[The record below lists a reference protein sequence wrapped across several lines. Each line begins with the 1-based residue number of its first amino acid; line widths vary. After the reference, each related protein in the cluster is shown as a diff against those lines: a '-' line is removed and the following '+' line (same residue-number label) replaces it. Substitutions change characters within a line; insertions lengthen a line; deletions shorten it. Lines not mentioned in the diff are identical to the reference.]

1 MSAAKPVLRQG
12 SRGPAVRELQILLNA
27 HLPGPIKLAT
37 DGDFGRKTKDAVEAF
52 QRKMKLN
59 EDGVAGADTWRALL
73 VHGQLEALY
82 KYPPGPQEPLAD
94 IAVPYIGATEAKG
107 NRIGNDVRLREI
119 FEADRYSRKGATDGY
134 PWCCAFVSM
143 CVQKLIDKSILY
155 GHVKK
160 PYTPSVSNFRTR
172 WAPSQNCLIFNPR
185 DKTYFPHKGDIV
197 VYKFSHIGIVESVNA
212 NGSLNTIEGNTDQAG
227 SREGTTLRRKV
238 RQVEIVRCLIRLP
251 VPRTY
256 DFEKQVCVADSATRR
271 SFSTEDFLGLISI
284 HKWFSMSS
292 SAGRSAY
299 TRPSSVTEHSGFV
312 GWGRGRKPVPTGL

>member
-1 MSAAKPVLRQG
+1 
-12 SRGPAVRELQILLNA
+12 
-27 HLPGPIKLAT
+27 
-37 DGDFGRKTKDAVEAF
+37 
-52 QRKMKLN
+52 
-59 EDGVAGADTWRALL
+59 
-73 VHGQLEALY
+73 
-82 KYPPGPQEPLAD
+82 
-94 IAVPYIGATEAKG
+94 
-107 NRIGNDVRLREI
+107 
-119 FEADRYSRKGATDGY
+119 
-134 PWCCAFVSM
+134 M

-256 DFEKQVCVADSATRR
+256 DFEKQVCVADPATRR
-271 SFSTEDFLGLISI
+271 SFSTEDFLGPISI